1 MDLPKQG
8 KQNGAD
14 QGPHEHPG
22 QAEVKM
28 AHQVV
33 EKFGALREAG
43 EDGAGCDEKAMLTG
57 QSDLEDV
64 GGEQGEPKKKKK
76 AKEPGRRRGQER
88 RRRRMP
94 RLSKLKG
101 SAKMSERRMEAV
113 SKIKDEFRLNPARAQ
128 RFLDA
133 ADRVSKAVL
142 LNIGKTVEEMG
153 PRSMRLLET

>member
-1 MDLPKQG
+1 MLASLIAVAAQVVGYEDLRPLTERKSWLEESDDREEEGKPTLTERNKTKEKVMDLPKQG

-64 GGEQGEPKKKKK
+64 GCEQGEPKK
-76 AKEPGRRRGQER
+76 
-88 RRRRMP
+88 
-94 RLSKLKG
+94 S
-101 SAKMSERRMEAV
+101 
-113 SKIKDEFRLNPARAQ
+113 
-128 RFLDA
+128 
-133 ADRVSKAVL
+133 
-142 LNIGKTVEEMG
+142 
-153 PRSMRLLET
+153 